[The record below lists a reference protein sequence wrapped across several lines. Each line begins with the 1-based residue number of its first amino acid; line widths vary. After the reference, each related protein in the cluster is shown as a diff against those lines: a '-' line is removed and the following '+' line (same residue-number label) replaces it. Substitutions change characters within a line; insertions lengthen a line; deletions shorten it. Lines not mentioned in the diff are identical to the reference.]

1 MKTNDKSETVKVL
14 IVDDS
19 PDMIYM
25 LDSILSKSITRQIA
39 LSGKD
44 ALKILHLNSQQPD
57 LILLDVLMPEMDG
70 YEVCRQIKM
79 HSKLKDIPI
88 VFISALN
95 ETFDKVKA
103 FKLGAIDYITK
114 PFQAEEVKARVSTHI
129 EISRSRRAIRDLYSK
144 TIQGTI
150 SAINDMLSMVN
161 PEVSKISNMMRSY
174 AELILKELSMNDAW
188 DLKLACQ
195 LSGIGMMTE
204 NIKVEET
211 RHYSDM
217 DGSIKRL
224 KQSIAFD
231 VNRAYESLPL
241 SAKIIGK
248 IPNLDAVTE
257 IINQSTYPLED
268 SCKRTPIAGMPPEVL
283 KGHILRILIY
293 YFYKMEQD
301 EDYLLILKQM
311 KNSNDESFHHDILDA
326 LTKVQVGLNSRK
338 IMELKIDELRP
349 KMIIANDLFSS
360 AGQLLLK
367 SGYELS
373 ESIILLLESFEE
385 LRNVRVK
392 VIKKD

>member
-70 YEVCRQIKM
+70 YDVCRQIKM

-211 RHYSDM
+211 RYYSNM

-231 VNRAYESLPL
+231 VNKAYESLPL

-257 IINQSTYPLED
+257 IINQSIYPLEN

-283 KGHILRILIY
+283 KGDILRILIY